1 MVNSPSRLDA
11 VYSAI
16 ADPTRRAMV
25 ERLSRGG
32 LSVSELGQP
41 FAMTLA
47 AVGKHVAVLE
57 AAGIVRTTKIGR
69 VRSCAMVPN
78 ALGDATSWLA
88 RHEQFWNSRVDA
100 LIEHL
105 EEKS

>member
-1 MVNSPSRLDA
+1 MVNSPARLDA

-25 ERLSRGG
+25 ERLSSGG
-32 LSVSELGQP
+32 LSVSELGRP

-57 AAGIVRTTKIGR
+57 SAGIVRTTKIGR

-78 ALGDATSWLA
+78 ALGDAMSWLA
-88 RHEQFWNSRVDA
+88 EHERFWNSRVDA

-105 EEKS
+105 GEKS